1 MWKNEQFSKT
11 AGTENT
17 AHCQTVTR
25 ISDSIHHI
33 KLIKK
38 TWSAAI
44 PWAGELREYGGVMLF
59 KNTVTTAAEEML

>member
-1 MWKNEQFSKT
+1 MP
-11 AGTENT
+11 
-17 AHCQTVTR
+17 HCSV
-25 ISDSIHHI
+25 

-38 TWSAAI
+38 TGLAAI